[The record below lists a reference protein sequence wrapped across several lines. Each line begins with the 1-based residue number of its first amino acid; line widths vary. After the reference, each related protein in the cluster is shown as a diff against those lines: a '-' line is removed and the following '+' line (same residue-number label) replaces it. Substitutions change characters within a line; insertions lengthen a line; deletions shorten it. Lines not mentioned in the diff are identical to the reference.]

1 MPFDSQGFLQLRDCK
16 KGLVL
21 YNRDRQNRLEA
32 FLYGLFG
39 YGSREAC
46 AGSQSKTARRH

>member
-1 MPFDSQGFLQLRDCK
+1 MLRNLSDA
-16 KGLVL
+16 GALLVL
-21 YNRDRQNRLEA
+21 PGEA